1 MNRAR
6 GMALLTA
13 LILLALATAIA
24 AAITFD
30 TGMALRRAQGS
41 AAQEQALWVAS
52 GTEAIA
58 AEVLREQLAEAADVI
73 RPGQPWSAPLGPLE
87 AIDGVIV
94 EAQVEDL
101 QGRFNLNSL
110 IDMDGK
116 SDPAAREVLE
126 QLLQVL
132 EIEPQIAARMS
143 DWIDADDEAQP
154 GGAEESVYS
163 ALPVPYRPPNRPIT
177 SISELLLLE
186 GMDAERYA
194 RLAPHVTALPRDA
207 AINLCSARGVLL
219 DALSGERQWSR
230 DPEGLARNRQRSC
243 FPGREAFRNT
253 LGNPQQFER
262 LERSLGLGERSM
274 YFRVRTLASVGTA
287 QFSLYS
293 LLRHEGTTPG
303 EPRLRVMQRQFSE

>member
-1 MNRAR
+1 
-6 GMALLTA
+6 
-13 LILLALATAIA
+13 
-24 AAITFD
+24 
-30 TGMALRRAQGS
+30 
-41 AAQEQALWVAS
+41 
-52 GTEAIA
+52 
-58 AEVLREQLAEAADVI
+58 
-73 RPGQPWSAPLGPLE
+73 LE

-94 EAQVEDL
+94 EAQVEDM

-126 QLLQVL
+126 RLLQVL
-132 EIEPQIAARMS
+132 EIEPQIAARMT

-163 ALPVPYRPPNRPIT
+163 ALPVPYRPPNRPVT
-177 SISELLLLE
+177 SISELLLLD

-194 RLAPHVTALPRDA
+194 RLAPHVAALPRDA
-207 AINLCSARGVLL
+207 AINLCSATGVLL
-219 DALSGERQWSR
+219 DALTGERQWTR
-230 DPEGLARNRQRSC
+230 DPQGLERNRQRSC
-243 FPGREAFRNT
+243 FPGRDAFRNSI
-253 LGNPQQFER
+253 GNPQAFER
-262 LERSLGLGERSM
+262 LERSVGLGERSM